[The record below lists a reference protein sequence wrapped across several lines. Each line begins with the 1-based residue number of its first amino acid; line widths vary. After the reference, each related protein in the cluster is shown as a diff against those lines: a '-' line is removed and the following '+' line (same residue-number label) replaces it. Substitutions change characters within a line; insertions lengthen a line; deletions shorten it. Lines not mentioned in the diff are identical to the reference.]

1 MTRTQRKP
9 GLNDSRIAQAKRI
22 ALMATYGA
30 HREGKAAVMVL
41 SYGHGL
47 RRIYSALWT
56 LDTVNRVSTKALN
69 ASPKAGHLS
78 IWQVVGFKTL
88 TQTGN
93 T

>member
-41 SYGHGL
+41 SYGARPTTDLQRSLDARYRQPGL
-47 RRIYSALWT
+47 NQGAQRFTESG
-56 LDTVNRVSTKALN
+56 SFE
-69 ASPKAGHLS
+69 HLS
-78 IWQVVGFKTL
+78 GRGI
-88 TQTGN
+88 
-93 T
+93 